1 LLCLAGK
8 ATVSRAEVLISKSCC
23 SRFGFAFCVC
33 NEVAMATKRRLK
45 GAKGGKKNEGW
56 SAFYT
61 ESVNAALLSDLD
73 SVVLLCTF

>member
-1 LLCLAGK
+1 
-8 ATVSRAEVLISKSCC
+8 
-23 SRFGFAFCVC
+23 
-33 NEVAMATKRRLK
+33 MATKRRLK